1 MKGLVST
8 AQLSFIVLRN
18 IWSVAGARRNDI
30 PQSDIMAPTG
40 KHQGNTR
47 FIAPFTRPNEE
58 LEYVQE
64 HPSSGSIHHR
74 AVAG

>member
-1 MKGLVST
+1 MEGLTSS
-8 AQLSFIVLRN
+8 AQLSLIVLRN
-18 IWSVAGARRNDI
+18 IWSVTGTQGTEI
-30 PQSDIMAPTG
+30 PQSDTMAATG
-40 KHQGNTR
+40 KHQDYTT
-47 FIAPFTRPNEE
+47 FIAPFTRPNVE